1 MGVSK
6 TPAVPESGSKTSSDP
21 PKVGDTI
28 ELQGFGGEIE
38 TNDGEKVTLQALVEK
53 SDAGVVLFTY
63 PKASTPGCTNQAC
76 LFRDS
81 FEPLTKTGLSIFGL
95 STDSPK
101 ANTTFKT
108 KQKLP
113 YTLLCDPQ
121 TSLIAAIGFKKSP
134 KGTQRGV
141 FVVQKDGKV
150 LAAEPGGPA
159 ATVEVVKGVVDSM
172 GGTDADGEKALEKA
186 EVRATEAEGDEVESD
201 KKMADTAG
209 EVADTAEKLED
220 SRRQDAGSTRKPS
233 GAPPKQLLNTVPPPR
248 SSSDYLAGYE
258 SIAASILYRSP
269 LPSQSGLP
277 IYILNAAAFPDAFE
291 VDYDA
296 LLPYVLARL
305 PGEEELIAGAEYEII
320 FFAGGQPES
329 ATSEKKTGPGVGWY
343 LQAYHVLSRA
353 TRKRLKKLWVV
364 HERSWVRVL
373 IEVFGTIVSPKF
385 RKKIVHVTTL
395 SGLALHVP
403 IEILLIPAS
412 AYLYDRRL
420 ASDIYAPYASGR
432 RAFSAND
439 PLPKNIHGERRLP
452 RVLRETTSFLCLESN
467 LRIEGLF
474 RIPPH
479 SLLLSIVREA
489 YDRGQQFIVWKEGPA
504 SLTQP
509 DVERKT
515 VDEIPPTD
523 AYGLHLATGL
533 IKVWYRE
540 LRTPVFTESCYEET
554 RTRFGA
560 VDTDISLKDLA
571 DMISPDSTR
580 SFLSP
585 TARLILTTH
594 LLPLLSLVAS
604 YEKYNKM
611 SAENLAICF
620 APALVCG
627 SDQLADAKMSSII
640 RKILKAAVEAWPNGL
655 REASKFRRFESHRI
669 ILQDDE
675 GEPQE
680 KPPLPPRPSSQ
691 KGSDSEQ
698 VPRRKPAPAVSVLP
712 RYSALIDNGDYGVL
726 DSPASYVANGFVPQG
741 SQTGSYDSVGEKQEQ
756 QAGLISPKQRMASYD
771 GDATSKLGKSHS
783 FDLPSDVGAI
793 SQSPIEPVRRKPV
806 VPSPSSSVSERKR
819 SVSGGTTQPTG
830 DSGFVKPTWAA
841 SSRQN
846 SGQKTGSASSLPSQ
860 QKSHTA
866 LASSATPYAPKPRTP
881 SPGLLKR
888 MPSTGPDHESA
899 TAGKINQPRTLDMQ
913 KKSVDDLRRLYEER
927 AGTVVNLANAARRA
941 SNTSLNKS
949 DT

>member
-1 MGVSK
+1 M
-6 TPAVPESGSKTSSDP
+6 PAVALDQVLQSVSADCKTLASQVED
-21 PKVGDTI
+21 KMRA
-28 ELQGFGGEIE
+28 
-38 TNDGEKVTLQALVEK
+38 AL
-53 SDAGVVLFTY
+53 
-63 PKASTPGCTNQAC
+63 
-76 LFRDS
+76 
-81 FEPLTKTGLSIFGL
+81 
-95 STDSPK
+95 
-101 ANTTFKT
+101 ANR
-108 KQKLP
+108 
-113 YTLLCDPQ
+113 
-121 TSLIAAIGFKKSP
+121 AARLRSN
-134 KGTQRGV
+134 
-141 FVVQKDGKV
+141 
-150 LAAEPGGPA
+150 
-159 ATVEVVKGVVDSM
+159 S
-172 GGTDADGEKALEKA
+172 
-186 EVRATEAEGDEVESD
+186 
-201 KKMADTAG
+201 
-209 EVADTAEKLED
+209 
-220 SRRQDAGSTRKPS
+220 
-233 GAPPKQLLNTVPPPR
+233 LNTVPPPR

-655 REASKFRRFESHRI
+655 REACNVSATAFKNALQPPRSPADYEDPLQETYSVQQSSEDSESHRI